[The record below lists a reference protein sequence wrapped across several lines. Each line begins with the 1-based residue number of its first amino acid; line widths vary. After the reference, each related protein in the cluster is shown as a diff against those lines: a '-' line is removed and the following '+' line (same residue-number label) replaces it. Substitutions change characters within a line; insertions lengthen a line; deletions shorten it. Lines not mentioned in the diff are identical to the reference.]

1 MRQFVDRSMQI
12 LVGLLVT
19 TLFGVSSPAFA
30 QEHKNLAYD
39 KSAQTIPPRLTDHSK
54 KMEQR
59 VYKIA
64 ANVYSAVGYALANSI
79 MIEGRDGIIIVD
91 VTESVDSAKAILA
104 EFRKITAKPVKA
116 VVYTH
121 NHTDHTMGVKAF
133 TTEED
138 VKAGRVDIFAHET
151 LMDTVISNASVI
163 APILGLRSAYSFG
176 IALERGPEGSVNE
189 GIGPKLIVG
198 QRSFIAPT
206 KTFKDSLDIEVAG
219 VKLHLQH
226 APSETDDE
234 IVVWLAESK
243 VLLTAEVIQG
253 ECFPNLHTLR
263 GTKYR
268 DPVNWFKSIDKLR
281 LFGAEHMVPSHG
293 RPVSG
298 KQNIEELLT
307 SYRDAIQYVHD
318 QTIRNMNKGLTPDE
332 LVEVVSKLPPHLANH
347 PWLGE
352 FYGTVKHSVRE
363 IYVGYL
369 GWFEGDPTFLDP
381 LPRGERAA
389 RYVDQMGGHD
399 RVLQSALGAYDKGD
413 YQWAAELLTY
423 LIRVNK
429 DDAQARSL
437 KAKALRG
444 LAYKTENTNWRDW
457 YISSAR
463 ELERSLNSMVTL
475 AATSSLAAP
484 DILKQIPVSKLL
496 EGMTVRLDPV
506 KSADV
511 HLTVA
516 FRFTDT
522 GRVFAL
528 EVRRGVAQLHESAP
542 ARVDVTLRLTVNDL
556 HRIILH
562 QMNFADEFKT
572 EVIKAEG
579 KTTDVARFF
588 SFFDAPASEPSSL
601 TAR

>member
-1 MRQFVDRSMQI
+1 MMIGAV
-12 LVGLLVT
+12 
-19 TLFGVSSPAFA
+19 PAALA
-30 QEHKNLAYD
+30 QERKNLAYEEP
-39 KSAQTIPPRLTDHSK
+39 APTIPPRLTEHSK

-64 ANVYSAVGYALANSI
+64 DNIYSAVGFALANSI
-79 MIEGRDGIIIVD
+79 MIVGRDGIIIVD

-104 EFRKITAKPVKA
+104 EFRKITDKPVKA
-116 VVYTH
+116 VIYTH

-133 TTEED
+133 ASEED
-138 VKAGRVDIFAHET
+138 VKSGRVDIFAHET

-189 GIGPKLIVG
+189 GIGPKLIIG

-206 KTFKDSLDIEVAG
+206 RIFKDSLDVEVAG

-234 IVVWLAESK
+234 IVVWLPDTK

-263 GTKYR
+263 GTRYR

-281 LFGAEHMVPSHG
+281 GFGAEHIVPSHG

-298 KQNIEELLT
+298 KQNIEGLLT

-332 LVEVVSKLPPHLANH
+332 LVETVSKLPPHLANH

-363 IYVGYL
+363 IYFGYL

-389 RYVDQMGGHD
+389 RYVEQMGGREH
-399 RVLQSALGAYDKGD
+399 VLESALGAYNKAD

-423 LIRVNK
+423 LIRVDKNDTRARTLK
-429 DDAQARSL
+429 AQA
-437 KAKALRG
+437 LRQ

-463 ELERSLNSMVTL
+463 ELDKKLNNMVTL
-475 AATSSLAAP
+475 ASMSSLAAP
-484 DILKQIPVSKLL
+484 DIVKQLPVSKFF
-496 EGMTVRLDPV
+496 EAMTVRLDPL
-506 KSADV
+506 KTADV
-511 HLTVA
+511 HMIVG
-516 FRFTDT
+516 FRITDSSQ
-522 GRVFAL
+522 GYGL
-528 EVRRGVAQLHESAP
+528 EIRKGIAQLHESAP
-542 ARVDVTLRLTVNDL
+542 ANADVTLSLKLADL
-556 HRIILH
+556 QQIILR
-562 QMNFADEFKT
+562 QTTFADGLKAG
-572 EVIKAEG
+572 VIKVEG
-579 KTTDVARFF
+579 KQADVERFF
-588 SFFDAPASEPSSL
+588 GFFDAPASEAPPL

>member
-1 MRQFVDRSMQI
+1 MRQFVERSIQI

-19 TLFGVSSPAFA
+19 TVFGVSSPAFA

-39 KSAQTIPPRLTDHSK
+39 KSAQTIPPRLTEHSK

-104 EFRKITAKPVKA
+104 EFRKLTDKPVKA

-121 NHTDHTMGVKAF
+121 NHTDYTMGVKAF

-234 IVVWLAESK
+234 IVVWVAESK

-281 LFGAEHMVPSHG
+281 SFGAEHMVPSHG

-298 KQNIEELLT
+298 RDKIEELLT

-389 RYVDQMGGHD
+389 RYVEQMGGHD

-429 DDAQARSL
+429 EDAQARSL

-444 LAYKTENTNWRDW
+444 LAYKTVNTNWRDW

-484 DILKQIPVSKLL
+484 DILKQLPVSKLL
-496 EGMTVRLDPV
+496 EGMTVRLDPL
-506 KSADV
+506 KTADV
-511 HLTVA
+511 HLTVG

-522 GRVFAL
+522 GRGYAL
-528 EVRRGVAQLHESAP
+528 EVRRGIAQLHESLP
-542 ARVDVTLRLTVNDL
+542 AEVDVTLNLTVSDL
-556 HRIILH
+556 HRIILR
-562 QMNFADEFKT
+562 QTTFADALKT
-572 EVIKAEG
+572 GDIKADG
-579 KTTDVARFF
+579 KQAELARFF
-588 SFFDAPASEPSSL
+588 GFFDAPANEPPLL

>member
-1 MRQFVDRSMQI
+1 
-12 LVGLLVT
+12 
-19 TLFGVSSPAFA
+19 
-30 QEHKNLAYD
+30 
-39 KSAQTIPPRLTDHSK
+39 
-54 KMEQR
+54 MEQR

-64 ANVYSAVGYALANSI
+64 DNVYSAVGFALANSI
-79 MIEGRDGIIIVD
+79 MIEGRDGVIIVD

-104 EFRKITAKPVKA
+104 EFRKITDKPVKA
-116 VVYTH
+116 VIYTH

-133 TTEED
+133 ASEED
-138 VKAGRVDIFAHET
+138 VKTGRIDIFAHET
-151 LMDTVISNASVI
+151 LMDTVINNASVI

-176 IALERGPEGSVNE
+176 IALERGPEGAVNE
-189 GIGPKLIVG
+189 GIGPRLIVG
-198 QRSFIAPT
+198 QRTFIAPT
-206 KTFKDSLDIEVAG
+206 KTFRDSLEVEVAG
-219 VKLHLQH
+219 VKMRLQH

-234 IVVWLAESK
+234 IVVWLPESK

-281 LFGAEHMVPSHG
+281 RFGAEHMVPSHG

-298 KQNIEELLT
+298 KQSIEELLT

-318 QTIRNMNKGLTPDE
+318 QTIRNMNRGLTPDE

-389 RYVDQMGGHD
+389 RYVAQMGGHD
-399 RVLQSALGAYDKGD
+399 RVLESALGAYDKGD

-423 LIRVNK
+423 LIRVNN
-429 DDAQARSL
+429 DDSQARAL

-444 LAYKTENTNWRDW
+444 LAYKTVNTNWRDW

-463 ELERSLNSMVTL
+463 ELEGSLNKIATL

-484 DILKQIPVSKLL
+484 DILKQLPIGKLI
-496 EGMTVRLDPV
+496 EVMTVRLDPV
-506 KSADV
+506 KTADV
-511 HLTVA
+511 HLIVA
-516 FRFTDT
+516 FQFTDA
-522 GRVFAL
+522 GRDYAL
-528 EVRRGVAQLHESAP
+528 EVRRGVAQLHESMP
-542 ARVDVTLRLTVNDL
+542 TQVDVTLSLTVNDL
-556 HRIILH
+556 HRIMLR
-562 QMNFADEFKT
+562 QTSFADALKAGE
-572 EVIKAEG
+572 IKADG
-579 KTTDVARFF
+579 KTAELARFF
-588 SFFDAPASEPSSL
+588 SFFDAPASEPPAL
-601 TAR
+601 TVR

>member
-1 MRQFVDRSMQI
+1 MRKFVDRSMQI

-104 EFRKITAKPVKA
+104 EFRKITDKPVKA

-133 TTEED
+133 VSEED
-138 VKAGRVDIFAHET
+138 VKAGRVDIIAHET

-234 IVVWLAESK
+234 IVVWVAESK

-381 LPRGERAA
+381 LPRGQRAA
-389 RYVDQMGGHD
+389 RYVEQMGGHD
-399 RVLQSALGAYDKGD
+399 RVLESALRACDKGD

-457 YISSAR
+457 YVSSAR
-463 ELERSLNSMVTL
+463 ELERSLNSIVTL

-484 DILKQIPVSKLL
+484 DILKQLPVSKLL
-496 EGMTVRLDPV
+496 EGMTVRLDPL
-506 KSADV
+506 KAADV
-511 HLTVA
+511 HLTVG

-522 GRVFAL
+522 GRGYAL
-528 EVRRGVAQLHESAP
+528 
-542 ARVDVTLRLTVNDL
+542 
-556 HRIILH
+556 
-562 QMNFADEFKT
+562 
-572 EVIKAEG
+572 
-579 KTTDVARFF
+579 
-588 SFFDAPASEPSSL
+588 
-601 TAR
+601 